1 MKEYTVNE
9 LGSVLACLNELYDRV
24 KVVEPDTGCLCDAE
38 NGFAATSCT
47 CNDEGR
53 CLNCVGYQAVQHNA
67 PTFKLQS
74 ENEQAYA
81 VTAIPFR
88 LEDRTLVLET
98 WVNITGQAADWGHQ
112 ADAMMRLVDQRS
124 EEHTSELQS
133 RI

>member
-9 LGSVLACLNELYDRV
+9 LGSVLACLNELYDKVR
-24 KVVEPDTGCLCDAE
+24 VVEPDTGCLCDAE
-38 NGFAATSCT
+38 NGFSATSCT

-98 WVNITGQAADWGHQ
+98 WVDITGQAATG
-112 ADAMMRLVDQRS
+112 AIRRMR
-124 EEHTSELQS
+124 
-133 RI
+133 